1 MDSMNLRNFRP
12 DNPDLVPE
20 NPPGD
25 ENEQQLG
32 DTNYREE
39 INTLKIDSLSNR
51 VAIISVI
58 IPCIIGAILVFIY
71 LDVKKRVADVDL
83 TKQNQVDRISQQ
95 LEEKLNALDVRIAKN
110 TSDIVN
116 QLPQIKKNQTS
127 LEGQITKLNQSKVDK
142 TTLKKNVG
150 KIETKIIAN
159 TQLGKSTQKS
169 IESMKK
175 ETATALKQNLDQ
187 FNKNTQQIKAEIS
200 LFKETF
206 DARLLALSDLS
217 DYEQQI
223 GELRKNLSLL
233 EKKFKYFDE
242 NAVTKTN
249 AKKDMEQMTADFSSQ
264 IKNIN
269 TYINKLDQKLA
280 SNYTRL
286 QKDIDIL
293 SKTASSISAPANSNS
308 TDRVAPGINID
319 STDSTQIEEE
329 SLNQ

>member
-1 MDSMNLRNFRP
+1 MASMNLKNFRS
-12 DNPDLVPE
+12 DNPDLDPE

-39 INTLKIDSLSNR
+39 INTLKIDNLSNR

-58 IPCIIGAILVFIY
+58 IPCIIVAILVFAYFDI
-71 LDVKKRVADVDL
+71 KKRIADVDL
-83 TKQNQVDRISQQ
+83 TKQNQVTHISQL
-95 LEEKLNALDVRIAKN
+95 LEEKLNALDVKIAKN
-110 TSDIVN
+110 KSDIDN

-142 TTLKKNVG
+142 TTLEKNVG

-169 IESMKK
+169 IEFIKK
-175 ETATALKQNLDQ
+175 ENATALKQNLDQ
-187 FNKNTQQIKAEIS
+187 FDKNTQQINAEIS
-200 LFKETF
+200 LFKEEF
-206 DARLLALSDLS
+206 DARLLALS

-242 NAVTKTN
+242 NAVTKTT
-249 AKKDMEQMTADFSSQ
+249 AKKDIEQITSDFSSQ
-264 IKNIN
+264 IKNI
-269 TYINKLDQKLA
+269 TAQINKLDQKLT

-293 SKTASSISAPANSNS
+293 SKTAPNSPAPANSNR
-308 TDRVAPGINID
+308 TGRVAPGINID
-319 STDSTQIEEE
+319 SADSIQIEEE